1 MMSIAIS
8 NNINNTRITYNYNFF
23 SREFFSASMIFL
35 EFLFVNKNNFQ

>member
-23 SREFFSASMIFL
+23 SREFFSASAIVL
-35 EFLFVNKNNFQ
+35 EFFVI